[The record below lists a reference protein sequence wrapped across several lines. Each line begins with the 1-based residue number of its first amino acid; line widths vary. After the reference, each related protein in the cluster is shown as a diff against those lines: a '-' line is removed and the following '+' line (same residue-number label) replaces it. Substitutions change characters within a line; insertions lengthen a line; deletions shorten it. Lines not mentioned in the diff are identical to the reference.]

1 MPENPFFIKMKKK
14 RRHQERL
21 ADTEGLFR
29 ASSDFLFVGF
39 LILALVSQFLLS
51 VRAPLVQVLS
61 GITILMGISALLY
74 RSSYRHPVVSH
85 LVALG
90 FLLGILWVSLL
101 SGGLESPF
109 LFMLGL
115 LVLLAYRSKT
125 LHGHLY
131 LGASLLGIGLLWIQ
145 DQQAPLALTNAVPE
159 GQQGVF
165 TLLVLLLFM
174 AFLGRVFGHLFF
186 EKLHGIYSKKEDLE
200 QKVAEKEMLLKEVHH
215 RVKNNLQTVSS
226 LLRMQGRS
234 IEDAQTLSQ
243 IRSSQNR
250 VVCMAMVHEMLY
262 QREDLS
268 CIEYSTY
275 VHQLGDYL
283 VKSIKGPESN
293 IRLNIDIPE
302 IELGIDTAIPL
313 GLLINEAV
321 TNALKYGFEGRDSG
335 EISISLEKEDRHEF
349 VLRIGDDGVGYPES
363 MDYQSSKSLGLKLIH
378 NLSRQLKGSVI
389 RDLSKRGTNYII
401 RFQEVRQDPFHSIA

>member
-1 MPENPFFIKMKKK
+1 MPDNPFFIKMKKK

-21 ADTEGLFR
+21 ADTENLFR
-29 ASSDFLFVGF
+29 ASSDFFFLEFLVLTLVSWLLLDVSTPLVLGLLAITALTGLSALIYRSSGQQPVVLNIIAVGF
-39 LILALVSQFLLS
+39 LA
-51 VRAPLVQVLS
+51 
-61 GITILMGISALLY
+61 
-74 RSSYRHPVVSH
+74 
-85 LVALG
+85 
-90 FLLGILWVSLL
+90 GILWVSLY
-101 SGGLESPF
+101 SGGLQSPF
-109 LFMLGL
+109 LFVLGL
-115 LVLLAYRSKT
+115 LVLLAYTSKPPV
-125 LHGHLY
+125 GHLY
-131 LGASLLGIGLLWIQ
+131 LAMSLVGIALLWWQ
-145 DQQAPLALTNAVPE
+145 GQQVFPSAYNAVPPAA
-159 GQQGVF
+159 QGVF
-165 TLLVLLLFM
+165 TVLVLILFM
-174 AFLGRVFGHLFF
+174 AFLGWIFGKRFI
-186 EKLHGIYSKKEDLE
+186 EKVHGIYQGKEELE
-200 QKVAEKEMLLKEVHH
+200 KRVEEKEMLLKEVHH

-283 VKSIKGPESN
+283 VKSLKGPESN

-335 EISISLEKEDRHEF
+335 EISISLEKEDKHEF
-349 VLRIGDDGVGYPES
+349 VLRIGDDGIGYPES
-363 MDYQSSKSLGLKLIH
+363 MDYQTSKSLGLKLIH

-401 RFQEVRQDPFHSIA
+401 RFQEVNQDPFHSMA

>member
-1 MPENPFFIKMKKK
+1 M
-14 RRHQERL
+14 
-21 ADTEGLFR
+21 
-29 ASSDFLFVGF
+29 
-39 LILALVSQFLLS
+39 
-51 VRAPLVQVLS
+51 
-61 GITILMGISALLY
+61 
-74 RSSYRHPVVSH
+74 
-85 LVALG
+85 
-90 FLLGILWVSLL
+90 GILWVSLF
-101 SGGLESPF
+101 SGGLQSPF
-109 LFMLGL
+109 LFLLGL
-115 LVLLAYRSKT
+115 LVLLAYRSRS

-131 LGASLLGIGLLWIQ
+131 LAGSLLGLAFLWAQ
-145 DQQAPLALTNAVPE
+145 DQQVFLTAYNAVPE
-159 GQQGVF
+159 GRQGVF
-165 TLLVLLLFM
+165 TLFVVILFM
-174 AFLGRVFGHLFF
+174 AFLGRIFGHLFF
-186 EKLHGIYSKKEDLE
+186 KKLHGIYRSKEDLE

-335 EISISLEKEDRHEF
+335 EISISLEKEDKHEF
-349 VLRIGDDGVGYPES
+349 VLRIGDDGIGYPES
-363 MDYQSSKSLGLKLIH
+363 MDYQSTKSLGLKLIH

>member
-1 MPENPFFIKMKKK
+1 MPENPFFIRMEKK

-21 ADTEGLFR
+21 ADTERLLR
-29 ASSDFLFVGF
+29 AASDFMFLGF
-39 LILALVSQFLLS
+39 LVLTIASQLILGAAL
-51 VRAPLVQVLS
+51 PLVLGLS
-61 GITILMGISALLY
+61 GISLLMGLSSLAY
-74 RSSYRHPVVSH
+74 RTLARPSGMFH
-85 LVALG
+85 LTALG
-90 FLLGILWVSLL
+90 LLVGIFWVSLY
-101 SGGLESPF
+101 SGGLQSPF
-109 LFMLGL
+109 LFLLGL
-115 LVLLAYRSKT
+115 LVLLAYRSRSRY
-125 LHGHLY
+125 GHLY
-131 LGASLLGIGLLWIQ
+131 LGASLLGIILLWRQ
-145 DQQAPLALTNAVPE
+145 DQQAFLPAYNAIPE
-159 GQQGVF
+159 GEQGVF
-165 TLLVLLLFM
+165 ALLVLLLFM
-174 AFLGRVFGHLFF
+174 GFLGWIFGAHLFK
-186 EKLHGIYSKKEDLE
+186 KLHGIYRSKEELE
-200 QKVAEKEMLLKEVHH
+200 QKVSEKEMLLKEVHH

-335 EISISLEKEDRHEF
+335 EISISLEKEDQHEF
-349 VLRIGDDGVGYPES
+349 VLRIGDDGIGYPES

-401 RFQEVRQDPFHSIA
+401 RFQEVNQDPFHSIA

>member
-1 MPENPFFIKMKKK
+1 MPDNPFFIKMKKK

-21 ADTEGLFR
+21 ADTENLFR
-29 ASSDFLFVGF
+29 VSSDFFF
-39 LILALVSQFLLS
+39 LEFLVLTLVSWLLLDVS
-51 VRAPLVQVLS
+51 TPLVL
-61 GITILMGISALLY
+61 GLLAITAVTGLSALLY
-74 RSSYRHPVVSH
+74 RSSGQQPVV
-85 LVALG
+85 LTIIAVG
-90 FLLGILWVSLL
+90 FLAGILWVSLY
-101 SGGLESPF
+101 SGGLQSPF
-109 LFMLGL
+109 LFIMGL
-115 LVLLAYRSKT
+115 LVLLAYMSKPPV
-125 LHGHLY
+125 GHLY
-131 LGASLLGIGLLWIQ
+131 LAMSLVGIALLWWQ
-145 DQQAPLALTNAVPE
+145 GQQVFPSAYNAVPPAA
-159 GQQGVF
+159 QGVF
-165 TLLVLLLFM
+165 TVLVLILFM
-174 AFLGRVFGHLFF
+174 AFLGWIFGKRFI
-186 EKLHGIYSKKEDLE
+186 EKVHGIYQGKEELE
-200 QKVAEKEMLLKEVHH
+200 KRVEEKEMLLKEVHH

-283 VKSIKGPESN
+283 VKSLKGPESN

-335 EISISLEKEDRHEF
+335 EISISLEKEDKHEF
-349 VLRIGDDGVGYPES
+349 VLRIGDDGIGYPES
-363 MDYQSSKSLGLKLIH
+363 MDYQTSKSLGLKLIH

-401 RFQEVRQDPFHSIA
+401 RFQEVNQDPFHSIA

>member
-21 ADTEGLFR
+21 ADTETLFR
-29 ASSDFLFVGF
+29 AASEFLF
-39 LILALVSQFLLS
+39 LELLLLTLASWLLLS
-51 VRAPLVQVLS
+51 VETPLILGLLAITALLGVSALLHRAPL
-61 GITILMGISALLY
+61 
-74 RSSYRHPVVSH
+74 RHPIVFH

-90 FLLGILWVSLL
+90 FLLGVLWVSLF
-101 SGGLESPF
+101 SGGPQSPMLF
-109 LFMLGL
+109 LLGL
-115 LVLLAYRSKT
+115 LVLLAYRSNS

-131 LGASLLGIGLLWIQ
+131 LGASLLGIALIWVQ
-145 DQQAPLALTNAVPE
+145 DKQGFPTAYNAVPE
-159 GQQGVF
+159 AQQGVF
-165 TLLVLLLFM
+165 TLLVFILFM
-174 AFLGRVFGHLFF
+174 AFLGRIFGNLFF
-186 EKLHGIYSKKEDLE
+186 EKLHRLYRSKEELE
-200 QKVAEKEMLLKEVHH
+200 QKVEEKEMLLKEVHH

-335 EISISLEKEDRHEF
+335 EISISLEKEDKHEF
-349 VLRIGDDGVGYPES
+349 VLRIGDDGIGYPES

>member
-1 MPENPFFIKMKKK
+1 MPDNPFFIKMKKK

-21 ADTEGLFR
+21 ADTENLFR
-29 ASSDFLFVGF
+29 AASDFFF
-39 LILALVSQFLLS
+39 
-51 VRAPLVQVLS
+51 
-61 GITILMGISALLY
+61 
-74 RSSYRHPVVSH
+74 
-85 LVALG
+85 LG
-90 FLLGILWVSLL
+90 FLLISVVSWLFLDVSQPLVLGLFAVTALTGLSTVLYRTASKQPLVFNIIAVGFLSGILWVSLY
-101 SGGLESPF
+101 SGGLQSPF
-109 LFMLGL
+109 LFVLGL
-115 LVLLAYRSKT
+115 LVVLAYMSKP
-125 LHGHLY
+125 LLGYLY
-131 LGASLLGIGLLWIQ
+131 LALSMLGIALLWWQGNQEIP
-145 DQQAPLALTNAVPE
+145 DTYNAVP
-159 GQQGVF
+159 QSSQAIFAVLVF
-165 TLLVLLLFM
+165 ILFM
-174 AFLGRVFGHLFF
+174 AFLVVIFGRRII
-186 EKLHGIYSKKEDLE
+186 ERMHGIYQGKEELE
-200 QKVAEKEMLLKEVHH
+200 KRVEEKEMLLKEVHH

-226 LLRMQGRS
+226 LLRMQSRS

-293 IRLNIDIPE
+293 IRLKIDIPE

-335 EISISLEKEDRHEF
+335 EISISLEKEDKHEYI
-349 VLRIGDDGVGYPES
+349 LRIGDDGIGYPES
-363 MDYQSSKSLGLKLIH
+363 MDYQTSKSLGLKLIH

-401 RFQEVRQDPFHSIA
+401 RFQEVNQDPFHSIA